1 MRGEVSEASLSPRDL
16 SVTQRMLLIGY
27 ELGQEVFAK
36 NGSYEMG
43 EISAAYD
50 EPAVAPDSYL
60 LHHS

>member
-1 MRGEVSEASLSPRDL
+1 MSPRDL
-16 SVTQRMLLIGY
+16 SATQRMLLIGY